1 MPREDALSHAPSADA
16 LIVRSSTQVDAEFM
30 QAAPNLKAVARA
42 GTGVDNVDLAEASK
56 RGIVVMNTPGGNTLA
71 AAEHAFA
78 LMLSLV
84 RHIPAAHQALVEGR
98 WARSDYLGSELN
110 GKTLGIVGFGR
121 IGQEIA
127 KRAQAFNMTVI
138 THDPYISPEADELA
152 DQLQIERVDLNTLLS
167 RSDAVTLHAYLSD
180 ETRGMMNAERLA
192 MMKRGAI
199 LINTSRGPLVEDAAL
214 AEAVRS
220 GHLAGAG
227 IDVYDVEPV
236 PADNPLIGLTGIIHT
251 PHLGAS
257 TIDAQINV
265 AVMAA
270 EQIADALLK
279 GEFRHVVNAE
289 VLAKADA

>member
-1 MPREDALSHAPSADA
+1 MPRAEALAHAPSADA
-16 LIVRSSTQVDAEFM
+16 VIVRSSTQVDAEFLD
-30 QAAPNLKAVARA
+30 AAPRLKAVARA
-42 GTGVDNVDLAEASK
+42 GTGVDNIDLATAGQ
-56 RGIVVMNTPGGNTLA
+56 RGIAVMNTPGGNTLA

-98 WARSDYLGSELN
+98 WARSQFLGSELN

-121 IGQEIA
+121 IGQEVA
-127 KRAQAFNMTVI
+127 KRALAFNMTVI
-138 THDPYISPEADELA
+138 TYDPYIMPEADILA
-152 DQLQIERVDLNTLLS
+152 DELHIDKVNLNTLLA

-180 ETRGMMNAERLA
+180 ETRGLMNAERLGL
-192 MMKRGAI
+192 MKRGAV
-199 LINTSRGPLVEDAAL
+199 LINTARGPLIEDAAL

-220 GHLAGAG
+220 GHLGGAAV
-227 IDVYDVEPV
+227 DVYAVEPV
-236 PADNPLIGLTGIIHT
+236 PADNPLIGLPGIIHT

-270 EQIADALLK
+270 EQIIDALLK

-289 VLAKADA
+289 ALEATQS